1 VIDDESLVKTR
12 TNTCLSYTSAVP
24 SYSVVMSSVQIKIV
38 QLLTEQQVFT
48 VLSCV
53 KINQH
58 IIHMLDKT
66 KLKFQI
72 TSSCIKFTSIL
83 FYTTVGSAKW
93 YAFKFQ
99 Q

>member
-66 KLKFQI
+66 KLI
-72 TSSCIKFTSIL
+72 
-83 FYTTVGSAKW
+83 A
-93 YAFKFQ
+93 
-99 Q
+99 

>member
-1 VIDDESLVKTR
+1 MIDDESLVKMR
-12 TNTCLSYTSAVP
+12 TNTCLSYTSACT
-24 SYSVVMSSVQIKIV
+24 SAYSVVMSSVQIKIV

-83 FYTTVGSAKW
+83 FYTTVGSA
-93 YAFKFQ
+93 
-99 Q
+99 